1 MLSQLTPLEIA
12 AWSSFA
18 VVVIGAIGSV
28 VINIITALGII
39 EGKVD
44 GAASVSVAKISSLQ
58 DNVTSLHGIIAKDS
72 QVAAVLAANQSS
84 TDQVKAANEVKQI

>member
-1 MLSQLTPLEIA
+1 MTPIEIA
-12 AWSSFA
+12 AWASFA

-28 VINIITALGII
+28 VINVITALGRI

-58 DNVTSLHGIIAKDS
+58 DTVTSLHNTIAKDT

-84 TDQVKAANEVKQI
+84 ADQVKAANEVKI